1 VTVSQKVALSL
12 LISVFLFAGFTVLAF
27 TGLFDLV
34 ETRFYNPS
42 IIKGLT
48 EDVNRDTET
57 IQEFLAEL
65 QRRFSATLQETPV
78 KSSFL
83 PNQTAEDIFERTRIY
98 GLLLESLGGLQGVRF
113 IDAGGSKIHY
123 STYAQDIL
131 RQDRFSLAYR
141 DYRDSP
147 ENLPYGQIEA
157 LNGGNMKITF
167 DNPGGRIVFSF
178 PFYDSLDVYRGT
190 ALFALSLRG
199 VTEQLIREGRIKAGE
214 SLSLLGDPM
223 GLVTGIPYSLENVLL
238 PAIASLWEE
247 GSLSLSPLD
256 SAGSGISLVLFSS
269 KTPQGIFVG
278 RLVDESVFSF
288 PLPLKVI
295 LLSSFF
301 LTVYLIIFLVFN
313 AKQDVMTVLENRLR
327 QLRLSFIEQ
336 YYDRKSGMDLDQ
348 WNRELE
354 QRHEEIRAEL
364 KRGLGIRGEDNKE
377 IDGLIDNFWDEL
389 LAITGDRRDMKAAAG
404 GDEQKLRAILN
415 RILQASSGASPG
427 ASPGLLASDD
437 GEMPAAEQDF
447 RDLGGL
453 DIPEGWEFEPAN
465 LEKLQALG
473 EFGDLDESEP
483 GEMLMDE
490 DEPEELE
497 EIESVEDPD
506 RSGMA
511 PVAEILT
518 ERPGGTEGSI
528 NAEEIS
534 AAEAIIAKNPQRK
547 HSNIRLAFGDD
558 DIPYIVES
566 SGLELADDE
575 FDSEP
580 VPPPHAEE
588 ALAAGADDAEEPE
601 ELEELEELEEAEEVE
616 ELDTAEDVLPLTE
629 GPSAPGQDID
639 ELAREIEFSP
649 TPEPEENLSEANEDL
664 EIVSPFADIF
674 FDFSNTDT
682 EEADQE
688 DFAGGG
694 GDSPPKKGPQAKLKE
709 GRDPSGDS
717 ADLEEMGNKFTMSL
731 VYRSFFQGKTPAP
744 DFLEAPLSEPAGE
757 DPVIEERDGLHFV
770 SQAVLAPEKVEENL
784 DREFKNL
791 VDSLLR

>member
-1 VTVSQKVALSL
+1 VTVSQKVAFSL

-42 IIKGLT
+42 IIRGLT
-48 EDVNRDTET
+48 EDVNRDTAV

-65 QRRFSATLQETPV
+65 QRRFSATLEEAPV

-123 STYAQDIL
+123 STYDRDVL
-131 RQDRFSLAYR
+131 RRDRFSLAYR
-141 DYRDSP
+141 DYGDSP

-157 LNGGNMKITF
+157 VKGGNTKITF
-167 DNPGGRIVFSF
+167 DNPADRIIFSF
-178 PFYDSLDVYRGT
+178 PFYDSLDIYRGT
-190 ALFALSLRG
+190 ALFALSLRA
-199 VTEQLIREGRIKAGE
+199 VTEQLIREGRITAGE
-214 SLSLLGDPM
+214 NLSLLNSPM
-223 GLVTGIPYSLENVLL
+223 GFVRGIPYSLENVLL
-238 PAIASLWEE
+238 PVVASVWEE
-247 GSLSLSPLD
+247 GILSLNPLD
-256 SAGSGISLVLFSS
+256 SAGSGISLALISS

-288 PLPLKVI
+288 PMPLKAI

-313 AKQDVMTVLENRLR
+313 ARQDVMTVLENRLR
-327 QLRLSFIEQ
+327 QLRLSFLEH
-336 YYDRKSGMDLDQ
+336 YYDRKGGMDLEQ

-364 KRGLGIRGEDNKE
+364 KRGLGIRGDDSKE

-389 LAITGDRRDMKAAAG
+389 LALTGDRRDMKAAAG
-404 GDEQKLRAILN
+404 VDEQKLKTLLN
-415 RILQASSGASPG
+415 RILQGVGPG
-427 ASPGLLASDD
+427 VAPGEKSRVSADLPASDD
-437 GEMPAAEQDF
+437 GETPAAEQDF
-447 RDLGGL
+447 RDLEEL
-453 DIPEGWEFEPAN
+453 DLREEWELEPVD
-465 LEKLQALG
+465 LEKLEELD
-473 EFGDLDESEP
+473 EFNDLDETEP
-483 GEMLMDE
+483 GEMRMDE

-497 EIESVEDPD
+497 ELEEIESGEVP
-506 RSGMA
+506 
-511 PVAEILT
+511 
-518 ERPGGTEGSI
+518 ERPGETGGGI

-534 AAEAIIAKNPQRK
+534 AAEAIIARNPPRK
-547 HSNIRLAFGDD
+547 HSSIRLAFGDD

-566 SGLELADDE
+566 NGLELVDDD

-580 VPPPHAEE
+580 VPSHHP
-588 ALAAGADDAEEPE
+588 EEPE
-601 ELEELEELEEAEEVE
+601 ELGELEELEELEPAEEPV
-616 ELDTAEDVLPLTE
+616 EDVLPVSE
-629 GPSAPGQDID
+629 APSAPGQDIN
-639 ELAREIEFSP
+639 ELASEIEFSP
-649 TPEPEENLSEANEDL
+649 APEPAENLSGADKDL

-682 EEADQE
+682 EEADPGE
-688 DFAGGG
+688 GAGGEG
-694 GDSPPKKGPQAKLKE
+694 EASPKKGPRAKLNA

-717 ADLEEMGNKFTMSL
+717 AGLEEMGNKFSMSL

-744 DFLEAPLSEPAGE
+744 DFLELQEDSPPEPAGE
-757 DPVIEERDGLHFV
+757 EAVIEEWDGLHFI
-770 SQAVLAPEKVEENL
+770 SPAVLARENAEENL